1 MSAHTAARGAED
13 RSMAAPLLR
22 IDGLDTVL
30 DTESGLVHAVDDLSL
45 TIGRGQTFALVGESG
60 CGKSMT
66 ALSVLRLLPDNGRVA
81 KGSIDLAGV
90 DLAALPESQMRA
102 LRGRRVSI
110 IFQEP
115 GTSLNPVL
123 TVGRQ
128 IVEVIERHTALR
140 GVAAR
145 QQAIDWL
152 ARVGIPEPARR
163 IDAYPYQLSGGQKQR
178 VMIAIA
184 LAAEPD
190 LLVADEPTTALDVT
204 IQKQILDLLKD
215 LQRQTGM
222 AMLLITHDLGIVRDM
237 ADHVALMYAGQV
249 VEMAAVAD
257 FFAQPLHP
265 YARMLFAALPEAARP
280 GEPLAA
286 IGGTVPALMQR
297 FTQCRF
303 VDRCPAA
310 ADACRRV
317 VELTEVR
324 PGHQVRCVAAQSLPS
339 PMAGVS
345 PQPAAAALSEQRPL
359 LAKVDA
365 LAPAE
370 ASARRTRDHVAH
382 ASAPAVDPDDRAAAD
397 APLLL
402 HVRDLKVWFPMRQGL
417 LRRTVGFVKAVDGVS
432 FDLAAGRTLAL
443 VGESGCGKTTL
454 GKTLVQLMRRHA
466 HIVGDMALDGQSL
479 AGLQGESLRQA
490 RRRMQIVFQDP
501 FASLNPRM
509 RVAEILDEGILSL
522 RPDIDAGARRQR
534 VRALLD
540 RVGLRADSL
549 DRYPHE
555 FSGGQRQR
563 LAIARALAVEPAL
576 IVCDEPTS
584 ALDVSVQAQILN
596 LLRELQAEFGLAYLF
611 ISHNLAVVRYLA
623 HDVAVMQGGCIVE
636 AGPAAQVMRQPV
648 ADYTR
653 RLIDAVPQAFGD
665 GPFRDCR

>member
-1 MSAHTAARGAED
+1 MT
-13 RSMAAPLLR
+13 APLLR

-30 DTESGLVHAVDDLSL
+30 DTESGLVHAVDGLSL
-45 TIGRGQTFALVGESG
+45 TIERGQTFALVGESG

-66 ALSVLRLLPDNGRVA
+66 ALSVLRLLPDNGRVE
-81 KGSIDLAGV
+81 KGSVELAGV
-90 DLAALPESQMRA
+90 DLTALPEAQMRA

-140 GVAAR
+140 GMAAR
-145 QQAIDWL
+145 QRAIDWL

-163 IDAYPYQLSGGQKQR
+163 IDAYPFQLSGGQKQR

-215 LQRQTGM
+215 LQHQTGM

-237 ADHVALMYAGQV
+237 ADHVALMYAGEV
-249 VEMAAVAD
+249 VEIAPVAE
-257 FFAQPLHP
+257 FFARPRHP
-265 YARMLFAALPEAARP
+265 YAQMLFAALPEAARP

-286 IGGTVPALMQR
+286 IGGTVPALTQR
-297 FTQCRF
+297 FTACRF
-303 VDRCPAA
+303 IERCPAA
-310 ADACRRV
+310 SESCRRV
-317 VELTEVR
+317 VELAEVG
-324 PGHQVRCVAAQSLPS
+324 PGHRVRCVVAQMP
-339 PMAGVS
+339 
-345 PQPAAAALSEQRPL
+345 
-359 LAKVDA
+359 
-365 LAPAE
+365 
-370 ASARRTRDHVAH
+370 
-382 ASAPAVDPDDRAAAD
+382 APAVDGAGRESPGTAAPAVAALASLRDPPTIEERSMRGASDARASSGALGREAAV
-397 APLLL
+397 APLLS
-402 HVRDLKVWFPMRQGL
+402 VRDLKVWFPLRAGL
-417 LRRTVGFVKAVDGVS
+417 LRRAAGYVKAVDGVS

-466 HIVGDMALDGQSL
+466 HIEGEMSLDGQSL
-479 AGLQGESLRQA
+479 AGLQGEPLRRA

-501 FASLNPRM
+501 FASLNPRL
-509 RVAEILDEGILSL
+509 RVAEILEEGMVAL
-522 RPDIDAGARRQR
+522 RPEIDAGARRQR

-596 LLRELQAEFGLAYLF
+596 LLRELQSEFGLAYLF
-611 ISHNLAVVRYLA
+611 ISHNLAVVHYLA
-623 HDVAVMQGGCIVE
+623 HDVAVMQGGRIVE
-636 AGPAAQVMRQPV
+636 AGPVERVMRQP
-648 ADYTR
+648 AAEYTR
-653 RLIDAVPQAFGD
+653 RLIEAVPQALSARADRFSAE
-665 GPFRDCR
+665 PQR